1 MIRPASA
8 GTGPEAVMPVEADR
22 RLRRRSGQIAAACL
36 VLAAVLPLLVAVG
49 WLADGPSAAL
59 PGRGTVLEGA
69 QPGAAEV
76 AAATVL
82 ALVPVLFV
90 SLALLAAR
98 RCFAAFAD
106 GAWFSA
112 APPAA
117 LAACGRWV
125 VVSAAAGLVMPTVL
139 GLVLTAGAP
148 PGHRVLTIEI
158 GSGSLL
164 GLLLGAMA
172 WCLGAVWVRA
182 YRLAEDHAQIV

>member
-1 MIRPASA
+1 MPRHPSDLA
-8 GTGPEAVMPVEADR
+8 GPEAAMPVEADR

-36 VLAAVLPLLVAVG
+36 VLAAVLPILVAVG
-49 WLADGPSAAL
+49 WLADGPAAAFSSWDAI
-59 PGRGTVLEGA
+59 PESVG
-69 QPGAAEV
+69 PGAVAV
-76 AAATVL
+76 AAATAL
-82 ALVPVLFV
+82 ALVPVLCV

-98 RCFAAFAD
+98 RCFAAFAE

-112 APPAA
+112 APPVA

-125 VVSAAAGLVMPTVL
+125 VLSAGAGLVMPTVL
-139 GLVLTAGAP
+139 GFVLTAGAP
-148 PGHRVLTIEI
+148 PGHRVLAIEI

-172 WCLGAVWVRA
+172 WCLGAVWARA

>member
-1 MIRPASA
+1 
-8 GTGPEAVMPVEADR
+8 MPVEADR
-22 RLRRRSGQIAAACL
+22 RLRRRSGHIAAACL
-36 VLAAVLPLLVAVG
+36 ILAAVLPVLVAVG
-49 WLADGPSAAL
+49 WLAEGPAAAL
-59 PGRGTVLEGA
+59 SARGTVAEGA
-69 QPGAAEV
+69 QPGAVAV
-76 AAATVL
+76 AAATAL

-117 LAACGRWV
+117 LGACGRWV
-125 VVSAAAGLVMPTVL
+125 LLSAAAGLVMPTVL

-148 PGHRVLTIEI
+148 PGHRVLAIEV

-172 WCLGAVWVRA
+172 WCLGAVWARA